1 MILKEIELFEGV
13 DFEVLNEIAGICSED
28 SYSKDTV
35 LFEKDEQAKCLYF
48 ILEGTVY
55 LIIKNGGS
63 ITYNLSEPGDV
74 FGWSSML
81 ENGKYTASGI
91 CATYLRVVKI
101 EKDKLNRIVQNR
113 PEVGFKVLAGWSK
126 VCPGC
131 NIGRKYPDSFI
142 GKKVRNHWE
151 KGCSSHDAYVEVYG
165 SEESSP
171 KKDNEKS
178 DKI

>member
-13 DFEVLNEIAGICSED
+13 DFEVMNEIAGICSED

-48 ILEGTVY
+48 LLEGTVY
-55 LIIKNGGS
+55 LVIKNGGS

-91 CATYLRVVKI
+91 CATDLKVVKI
-101 EKDKLNRIVQNR
+101 ERDKLNRIFQNR
-113 PEVGFKVLAGWSK
+113 PEVGFKVLQRLAGVISRRLS
-126 VCPGC
+126 
-131 NIGRKYPDSFI
+131 N
-142 GKKVRNHWE
+142 
-151 KGCSSHDAYVEVYG
+151 AYGDLLSARSTDTTTSYG
-165 SEESSP
+165 
-171 KKDNEKS
+171 
-178 DKI
+178 

>member
-13 DFEVLNEIAGICSED
+13 DFEVMNEIAGICSED

-48 ILEGTVY
+48 LLEGTVY

-91 CATYLRVVKI
+91 CATDLKVVKI
-101 EKDKLNRIVQNR
+101 ERDKLNRIFQNR
-113 PEVGFKVLAGWSK
+113 PEVGFKVLQRLAGVISRRLS
-126 VCPGC
+126 
-131 NIGRKYPDSFI
+131 N
-142 GKKVRNHWE
+142 
-151 KGCSSHDAYVEVYG
+151 AYGDLLSARSTDTTTSYG
-165 SEESSP
+165 
-171 KKDNEKS
+171 
-178 DKI
+178 

>member
-13 DFEVLNEIAGICSED
+13 NFEGMNEIAGICSED

-48 ILEGTVY
+48 LLEGTVY
-55 LIIKNGGS
+55 LVIKNGGS

-91 CATYLRVVKI
+91 CATDLKVVKI
-101 EKDKLNRIVQNR
+101 ERDKLNRIFQNR
-113 PEVGFKVLAGWSK
+113 PEVGFKVLQRLAGVISRRLSNAY
-126 VCPGC
+126 GDLLSA
-131 NIGRKYPDSFI
+131 RST
-142 GKKVRNHWE
+142 
-151 KGCSSHDAYVEVYG
+151 DATPSYG
-165 SEESSP
+165 
-171 KKDNEKS
+171 
-178 DKI
+178 

>member
-35 LFEKDEQAKCLYF
+35 LFEKDEQAKCLY
-48 ILEGTVY
+48 ILLEGAVY
-55 LIIKNGGS
+55 LVIKNGGS

-91 CATYLRVVKI
+91 CATDLKVVKI
-101 EKDKLNRIVQNR
+101 EKDKLNRIFQNR
-113 PEVGFKVLAGWSK
+113 PEVGFKVLQRLAGVISRRLS
-126 VCPGC
+126 
-131 NIGRKYPDSFI
+131 N
-142 GKKVRNHWE
+142 
-151 KGCSSHDAYVEVYG
+151 AYRDLLSARRTDTTPSYG
-165 SEESSP
+165 
-171 KKDNEKS
+171 
-178 DKI
+178 